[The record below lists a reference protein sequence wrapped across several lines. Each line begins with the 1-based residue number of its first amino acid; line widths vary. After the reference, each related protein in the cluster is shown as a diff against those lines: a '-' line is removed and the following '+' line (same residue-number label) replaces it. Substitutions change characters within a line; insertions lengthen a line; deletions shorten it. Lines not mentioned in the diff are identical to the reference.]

1 MVRMGIGCPIR
12 RGNDLIGITFSCD
25 TRFNPGNPSAFR
37 PDAVAIAPP
46 IGRVPHSVFTT
57 CLQSAAVT
65 ATGGRPVLR
74 WLLRVLGIL
83 LGLLLLVLL
92 IVWMLLRGSLAQLD
106 GELALPGLSAPVSL
120 DRDANGMLTV
130 DAANEADM
138 ARALGYVHA
147 QERFFEMDLMRRS
160 AAGEL
165 SELFGPDA
173 LPLDRRMRLHR
184 LRARTV
190 ENLDTALGS
199 KRAVVQ
205 AYRDGVNAGLAA
217 LPVRPWPYL
226 LLRQQPRPW
235 ELEDSVLTGLAMY
248 ADLQDPTNTRELALA
263 RVREVVPPALYA
275 LLAHDGSEWDAPLF
289 GQPRGNAV
297 LPDAAT
303 LDLRVLGALGAETKA
318 NGTSAALTPPS
329 ALRMVPLSPAG
340 RERGVG
346 GPPAAAEYFPGS
358 NNFAVAGAL
367 TADGRAIIADDMHLG
382 LRAPNIWFRARL
394 RYIEPTAPEGKVDV
408 IGFTL
413 PGLPAVIVGSNTRVA
428 WAFTNSY
435 IDTADYAW
443 LPAATPLHSHNETIA
458 VAGQSPE
465 TLVVRE
471 SSWGPVTSEN
481 ADGSLLALRWTGQL
495 QGAVKLEFADMAKAA
510 DLDAAL
516 AVADR
521 SGIPAQNLL
530 VGDRKG
536 RIGWRLIGARPDR
549 VGNCNVGGIANAPDA
564 PTREGANAPCQPWAV
579 RTDHAPSLID
589 PADHRLWTANGR
601 VLDGDAL
608 AIAGDGGYDF
618 GARAKQIRDGLFAR
632 ERFTERDLL
641 TIQLDDRALLM
652 ERWWKLMRQT
662 LEHSDDPALKR
673 LEAVSRDWQGRAS
686 IDSVSY
692 RMARGFRGITLDTLQ
707 GALLAPAK
715 EALGEDYVAPNLPQ
729 LEGVVWPLLSE
740 RPAHLL
746 PPQFKSWDALLV
758 DSAQQLERDLAA
770 QGPDLSQRTWGER
783 NTAAICHP
791 VSRALPALF
800 KRWLCMPRE
809 PLPGDNN
816 VPRVQGP
823 SFGASERMVVS
834 PGHEADG
841 ILHMP
846 GGQSGHPL
854 SPFWGAGHD
863 DWVQGKPTPF
873 LPGTA
878 EHTLTLRPR

>member
-1 MVRMGIGCPIR
+1 M
-12 RGNDLIGITFSCD
+12 
-25 TRFNPGNPSAFR
+25 
-37 PDAVAIAPP
+37 
-46 IGRVPHSVFTT
+46 
-57 CLQSAAVT
+57 
-65 ATGGRPVLR
+65 LR

-83 LGLLLLVLL
+83 LGLLLLLLL

-106 GELALPGLSAPVSL
+106 GELALPGLSAPVGIE
-120 DRDANGMLTV
+120 RDANGMLTV

-165 SELFGPDA
+165 SELFGADA
-173 LPLDRRMRLHR
+173 LPLDRKMRLHR

-190 ENLDTALGS
+190 ENLDTSLGS
-199 KRAVVQ
+199 KRAALQ

-248 ADLQDPTNTRELALA
+248 ADLQDPGNTRELALA
-263 RVREVVPPALYA
+263 RILEVVPAALYA

-289 GQPRGNAV
+289 GQPRGNAM
-297 LPDAAT
+297 LPAADA
-303 LDLRVLGALGAETKA
+303 LNLRALGADAKPDESTL
-318 NGTSAALTPPS
+318 SAPS
-329 ALRMVPLSPAG
+329 ALQKAPLPQAAQD
-340 RERGVG
+340 RGLAA
-346 GPPAAAEYFPGS
+346 PPMAAEYFPGS

-394 RYIEPTAPEGKVDV
+394 RYTEPTAPEGKVDV
-408 IGFTL
+408 TGFTL

-443 LPAATPLHSHNETIA
+443 LPAGTSLSSHTETIA
-458 VAGQSPE
+458 VAGKPPE

-481 ADGSLLALRWTGQL
+481 ADGSLLALRWAGQL

-536 RIGWRLIGARPDR
+536 RIAWRLIGARPDR
-549 VGNCNVGGIANAPDA
+549 GGNCNVGGIANAPDA
-564 PTREGANAPCQPWAV
+564 PTMEGSNAPCQPWTV
-579 RTDHAPSLID
+579 RTDHAPSLVD

-601 VLDGDAL
+601 VLDGEAL
-608 AIAGDGGYDF
+608 TIAGDGGYDF

-641 TIQLDDRALLM
+641 AIQLDDRALLM
-652 ERWWKLMRQT
+652 ERWWKLMRKT
-662 LEHSDDPALKR
+662 LEHSDDPAMKR
-673 LEAVSRDWQGRAS
+673 LEAASREWQGHAS

-707 GALLAPAK
+707 TALLASAK
-715 EALGEDYVAPNLPQ
+715 QKLGERYIEPKLPQ
-729 LEGVVWPLLSE
+729 LEGVVWPLLIE

-746 PPQFKSWDALLV
+746 PAQFESWDALLV
-758 DSAQQLERDLAA
+758 DSALQLERDLAA

-791 VSRALPALF
+791 VSRALPGLF

-841 ILHMP
+841 IVHMP

-854 SPFWGAGHD
+854 SPFWAAGHD

-873 LPGTA
+873 LPGTVK
-878 EHTLTLRPR
+878 HKLTLRPR